1 MSETPNDKPITQ
13 GATSSLPPAYA
24 LDDFLPVLLRL
35 LMPDRPLT
43 SPPDFTPKTF
53 LDCIQFYV
61 DGSGA
66 YYLYVFMEGAWRIFP
81 AGSAV
86 SQILAGSGISV
97 SPGGG
102 TGAVTVTNAGVKS
115 LIAGA
120 GISLS
125 GATGDITIENTAT
138 AAQHPKAIRV
148 TRGGS
153 DASGVQVIPHT
164 LSATPR
170 YVRVTAVWGASTPE
184 LLRSDGTYDADE
196 DTATLFSW
204 TLVTATGGADS
215 SDTDIVNL
223 ARHDGS
229 NAQTATVYNLDD
241 TNLELDWTKAGSGL
255 GGTIHLLCEFFP

>member
-1 MSETPNDKPITQ
+1 MSETPNDKQDALQ
-13 GATSSLPPAYA
+13 GNSLPPAYA
-24 LDDFLPVLLRL
+24 LEDFLPILLRL

-102 TGAVTVTNAGVKS
+102 TGAVTVTNLGVKS
-115 LIAGA
+115 LIAGP
-120 GISLS
+120 GISVS

-138 AAQHPKAIRV
+138 AAQHPKAVLV

-153 DASGVQVIPHT
+153 DISSVQVIPHT
-164 LSATPR
+164 LSAAPR
-170 YVRVTAVWGASTPE
+170 YVRVTAWWGATNPE
-184 LLRSDGTYDADE
+184 LLQSVGTSDADA
-196 DTATLFSW
+196 DTATLIGW
-204 TLVTATGGADS
+204 TLVGATGGADS
-215 SDTDIVNL
+215 STADIVNL
-223 ARHDGS
+223 SRHDGS
-229 NAQTATVYNLDD
+229 NTQSATVYNLDA
-241 TNLELDWTKAGSGL
+241 TNFELDWTKAGSGL